1 MPCEETP
8 EMCTLPKIGGP
19 DHPLTPSLTKE
30 GDFGP
35 PPGPLLNQGGEL
47 RFFLLKGPG
56 YALHSVR
63 RLLLLTRSTLL
74 ARQRSRGRAQPAA
87 GAA

>member
-1 MPCEETP
+1 
-8 EMCTLPKIGGP
+8 MCTLPKIGGP

-35 PPGPLLNQGGEL
+35 HPDPLLNQGGEL
-47 RFFLLKGPG
+47 RVFLLLKGPG

-74 ARQRSRGRAQPAA
+74 ARRRSRGPAQPAG